1 MSNKG
6 GIAMAQLD
14 YEDSQSMHEI
24 ETDLEEVIATSVED
38 NSKWMY
44 DTFLMRWVCIEK
56 QFVETNSFDSRVLSS
71 DKYYAGYRLED
82 SPTMMGMSDD
92 LDSLDDVKNLRL
104 CPSCYLYIAKN
115 LKDCDYCK

>member
-1 MSNKG
+1 
-6 GIAMAQLD
+6 
-14 YEDSQSMHEI
+14 
-24 ETDLEEVIATSVED
+24 
-38 NSKWMY
+38 MY

-104 CPSCYLYIAKN
+104 CPSCHLYIAKS

>member
-1 MSNKG
+1 MSNKS

-56 QFVETNSFDSRVLSS
+56 QFVETNSFDSRVLAS

-92 LDSLDDVKNLRL
+92 LDSLDNVKNLRL
-104 CPSCYLYIAKN
+104 CPSCYLYIAKQ